1 MKLNWIC
8 LPVLFFLMFFSSA
21 LSAQNELNF
30 PRGVNI
36 GERAGMKFPDLP
48 ALTSDF
54 IKHKMELPYSVDNS
68 TSPYLRPVFNQQGA
82 SCGQATLVG
91 YNFTYEINRLR
102 NLTSDTA
109 INLYP
114 DHFVWN
120 FMNST
125 TPYYGGGVSY
135 FHTFDLLYD
144 AGNPTEAV
152 YGPIELD
159 DDYYWASG
167 YEVYHNAM
175 TNRISGAASIPVG
188 TPEGLLVLKHW
199 LHNHLEG
206 SETGGLASF
215 YAGQDY
221 GLVVLPQ
228 ESADAG
234 KHAHTRFGPKATHAM
249 TIVGYNDS
257 VCYDINN
264 DGQFTNDLDI
274 TGDGI
279 VDMRDWE
286 YGAMKAVNSYGT
298 NWGDDGFFYLM
309 YSTLALEYGEQG
321 GIWNNSVHVLFPEA
335 EWHPK
340 LTMKATISHN
350 WRQKIR
356 LRAGVSLDTSSFVPE
371 YIVGFSHFNFQGS
384 YYPMPGQVSN
394 ANEPIELGLD
404 VSQLL
409 SYVPADKAARFF
421 LLVDEE
427 DNYDQSYGTI
437 HDFSLLEYA
446 GDELIQETAAVFLP
460 KAINN
465 DKTTYTSVVYEP
477 QNAGPVFLPDQTIL
491 INPVS
496 DTLINLEP
504 VAGQSP
510 FNWQI
515 FPDYTESGQ
524 IKPYPD
530 LQTNILPVDDE
541 ENGYAAVTLPFSFP
555 LAGIIYDTLYMHV
568 DGYLMFKPG
577 DMPYYY
583 LQFDEL
589 YLKQLKAIAPL
600 MHRKFGL
607 FNEGDRLGWLAA
619 PDSVL
624 FEWQI
629 SDQNNQASA
638 TFYAKLFPDGDIT
651 FHYKEIQADMS
662 FTPAIGLGFAEL
674 EESPD
679 SKPFFSRYSRT
690 LPPANLQISLKP
702 GADLQRMHIN
712 QNQQLVWQGG
722 SHNFGKAGLRMT
734 ADDRLFA
741 EEEIFVTAGPEFTLI
756 LPDETPLIRRHL
768 PISLDLNIKNH
779 STQSFEVNAI
789 HFAAASL
796 GFQVQANLQLPISL
810 EPGATVRVPEAC
822 VLFSENTFIEEVRID
837 INANVND
844 LEIFSQD
851 LFTFGYFNPVVSS
864 AIIIDGDNQQLDPGE
879 KVLLVYELSNLGP
892 LTINDLEFSIQFDD
906 PFVMLVSDSLLTIEK
921 LEAGQLIHL
930 FFEIQTSHAA
940 QQGRSFEIVSQLLHD
955 DEVLYDGH
963 DFLQIGKS
971 KIALIDLDR
980 NHNSA
985 PVMEEELQNNSIIY
999 HVLQGIDSTIFNY
1012 ELLFLTLGV
1021 MPHYDELNAV
1031 EDALLAGFLS
1041 AGGNIYLEGG
1051 SFFYM
1056 NPHTQLRELLRTE
1069 GFIDGVQYPA
1079 DTLAGLSGSPVEG
1092 IQFSYQGDQAWC
1104 ENLLPLEP
1112 AKPWFADSQT
1122 NLNYVAAIDSGSYK
1136 GIATSLE
1143 FGGLQALPGSSLT
1156 ELMAAYL
1163 SFLGYTQT
1171 EVSARFEVSKRTS
1184 CPHTA
1189 VGFQFSGL
1197 GNPESIR
1204 WYFEGGLADD
1214 VQSANPVVTYESPG
1228 TYDVGLVVEASGIAD
1243 SIFVENFITVNSCAS
1258 IAEDNQTKLR
1268 LFPNPV
1274 RENLQL
1280 VLPQPASESQW
1291 IRLYDLDGRLV
1302 DQRLLMQGETE
1313 CGMNIAKLKPGVYLI
1328 QRSAKQNND
1337 YIKFIK
1343 M

>member
-1 MKLNWIC
+1 MKLNWIF
-8 LPVLFFLMFFSSA
+8 LPALFFLMLFSSA
-21 LSAQNELNF
+21 LSAQNEVSF

-54 IKHKMELPYSVDNS
+54 IKHRMELPYSVDNS

-82 SCGQATLVG
+82 SCGQSTLVG

-120 FMNST
+120 FMNAT

-144 AGNPTEAV
+144 AGNPNEV
-152 YGPIELD
+152 IYGPIEFND
-159 DDYYWASG
+159 EYYWASG

-215 YAGQDY
+215 YASQDY
-221 GLVVLPQ
+221 GLVALPQ

-309 YSTLALEYGEQG
+309 YRTLALEYGEQG

-340 LTMKATISHN
+340 LTIKASIQHY
-350 WRQKIR
+350 WRGKIR
-356 LRAGVSLDTSSFVPE
+356 LRAGVSLDTSCHVPDHSIE
-371 YIVGFSHFNFQGS
+371 FSHFNFQGS
-384 YYPMPGQVSN
+384 YVPMHDADEGYD
-394 ANEPIELGLD
+394 EPLELGLD
-404 VSQLL
+404 ISELL
-409 SYVPADKAARFF
+409 SYIPAGQAARFF
-421 LLVDEE
+421 LLIDENDPE
-427 DNYDQSYGTI
+427 NQADGVVTS
-437 HDFSLLEYA
+437 FSLLEYED
-446 GDELIQETAAVFLP
+446 DELIQETAAVFLP

-465 DKTTYTSVVYEP
+465 NETTYTSVVYEP
-477 QNAGPVFLPDQTIL
+477 QNAGPGFLPNQTIL

-496 DTLINLEP
+496 DTIINLVP
-504 VAGQSP
+504 VSGQSP

-515 FPDYTESGQ
+515 FPDYTESVQ

-530 LQTNILPVDDE
+530 LQTNILPVADE
-541 ENGYAAVTLPFSFP
+541 ENGYAAVPLPFSFP
-555 LAGIIYDTLYMHV
+555 FAEKSYDTLYMHV

-589 YLKQLKAIAPL
+589 YLKQLKVIAPL

-607 FNEGDRLGWLAA
+607 FNEGNRLGWLAT

-629 SDQNNQASA
+629 SDEYNQAYA
-638 TFYAKLFPDGDIT
+638 MFYAKIFPDGNIT
-651 FHYKEIQADMS
+651 FHYKEMQAETS
-662 FTPAIGLGFAEL
+662 FVPVIGLGFAEL
-674 EESPD
+674 EDSPD
-679 SKPFFSRYSRT
+679 SKPFFSMYSGT
-690 LPPANLQISLKP
+690 LTPTDLQISLKP
-702 GADLQRMHIN
+702 GADLQSLHIN

-722 SHNFGKAGLRMT
+722 NHNFGKAGLRMT

-741 EEEIFVTAGPEFTLI
+741 EREIFVTSGLEFTLL
-756 LPDETPLIRRHL
+756 LPDETSMIERHL
-768 PISLDLNIKNH
+768 PIPLDLNIKNH
-779 STQSFEVNAI
+779 STQSFEVSAI
-789 HFAAASL
+789 HFEAASL
-796 GFQVQANLQLPISL
+796 GFQLQTNLQLPISL
-810 EPGATVRVPEAC
+810 EPGATVRVPEVC
-822 VLFSENTFIEEVRID
+822 VLFTENTSIEEVRVD
-837 INANVND
+837 INAKAND
-844 LEIFSQD
+844 FEFFSQD
-851 LFTFGYFNPVVSS
+851 IFPVVYFSPVVSS
-864 AIIIDGDNQQLDPGE
+864 AFIIDGDNHQLDPGE
-879 KVLLVYELSNLGP
+879 KVSLVYELSNFGP
-892 LTINDLEFSIQFDD
+892 QAINDLEFSIQFND
-906 PFVMLVSDSLLTIEK
+906 PYVMLVSDSLLTIEK
-921 LEAGQLIHL
+921 LDAGQLIHL
-930 FFEIQTSHAA
+930 FFEIQASHAA
-940 QQGRSFEIVSQLLHD
+940 QQGRSFEIVSQLFHNEEL
-955 DEVLYDGH
+955 LFDGH

-985 PVMEEELQNNSIIY
+985 PVVEEELQNNSIIY

-1012 ELLFLTLGV
+1012 EVLFLTLGV
-1021 MPHYDELNAV
+1021 MPHYDELNAT
-1031 EDALLAGFLS
+1031 EDELLAGFLS
-1041 AGGNIYLEGG
+1041 AGGNLYLEGG

-1079 DTLAGLSGSPVEG
+1079 DILAGLSGSPVEG
-1092 IQFSYQGDQAWC
+1092 MQFSYQGDQAWC

-1112 AKPWFADSQT
+1112 AKPWFADPQT
-1122 NLNYVAAIDSGSYK
+1122 SLNYVAAIDFGSYK
-1136 GIATSLE
+1136 GIATSVE

-1163 SFLGYTQT
+1163 SFMGYTQT
-1171 EVSARFEVSKRTS
+1171 EVSARFEVSKRTT

-1189 VGFQFSGL
+1189 VSFQFSGL

-1204 WYFEGGLADD
+1204 WYFEGGMADEL
-1214 VQSANPVVTYESPG
+1214 QSANPVVTYESPG
-1228 TYDVGLVVEASGIAD
+1228 TYDVGLVVEANGIAD
-1243 SIFVENFITVNSCAS
+1243 SIFVENFITVNACAS

-1268 LFPNPV
+1268 AFPNPA

-1302 DQRLLMQGETE
+1302 DQRLLMLGETE

-1328 QRSAKQNND
+1328 QRSAKPNND